1 MELSTDFTHSSG
13 VSISDFEQ
21 VNADSIDELY
31 NGIYFGT
38 EQTCTQALAH
48 LN

>member
-1 MELSTDFTHSSG
+1 MELPTDFTHSSG
-13 VSISDFEQ
+13 VSISYFEQ
-21 VNADSIDELY
+21 VNAGSEDDLY
-31 NGIYFGT
+31 NGIYFGP